1 MFVVCDSDDEAKAQ
15 GKKTLRE
22 QGYHAMGRICVTLFS
37 SIKVFFEIIDDL
49 FVIKPEIVSIESNT
63 R

>member
-1 MFVVCDSDDEAKAQ
+1 
-15 GKKTLRE
+15 
-22 QGYHAMGRICVTLFS
+22 MGRICVTLFS
-37 SIKVFFEIIDDL
+37 SIKIFFEIIDDF